1 MSIGNR
7 QSKMGNSRRW
17 VAIVILVAC
26 SVCAFAKDRATGEL
40 AQSYKG
46 KFLVV
51 MRDGLAVGTCEGY
64 RPSPVSERVPPT
76 LHVEIDG
83 DKVEY
88 HAQTGITTQAHGC
101 AAILPE
107 PLLKGEVLYV
117 RGVST
122 RGESLML
129 WAETL
134 SLHQVDA
141 ERAHERS
148 HMEQGAAEFRF
159 KIPKS
164 AGVYYTQHLVETWLK
179 PFDTRAQAAQFGNT
193 AGGAFVKQVKA
204 GMSFA
209 EVESVLGLPQT
220 RVDLDSKVL
229 YKYKD
234 MTVEF
239 HGGKV
244 VDVR

>member
-1 MSIGNR
+1 M
-7 QSKMGNSRRW
+7 RW

-26 SVCAFAKDRATGEL
+26 SVCAFAKDRETKEL

-51 MRDGLAVGTCEGY
+51 MRGGLAVGTCRGY
-64 RPSPVSERVPPT
+64 RPTPVSERIPPT

-83 DKVEY
+83 DEVEY
-88 HAQTGITTQAHGC
+88 QAQTGITTQAHGC
-101 AAILPE
+101 LVIVPE
-107 PLLKGEVLYV
+107 PLHKGEVLYV

-129 WAETL
+129 WAVTL
-134 SLHQVDA
+134 SPHQVDA
-141 ERAHERS
+141 ETAHERP

-159 KIPKS
+159 KIPKG
-164 AGVYYTQHLVETWLK
+164 AGLDDTQHLVATWLK
-179 PFDTRAQAAQFGNT
+179 EFDSRAQAARFGNT
-193 AGGAFVKQVKA
+193 AGGAFVKQVKT

-209 EVESVLGLPQT
+209 EVESFLGPPQT
-220 RVDLDSKVL
+220 RVDLGSKVL

-239 HGGKV
+239 HSGKV

>member
-1 MSIGNR
+1 M
-7 QSKMGNSRRW
+7 RW

-26 SVCAFAKDRATGEL
+26 SVCAFARDRETGDL

-51 MRDGLAVGTCEGY
+51 MRDGLAVGTCQDY
-64 RPSPVSERVPPT
+64 QPTPASERIPLT

-83 DKVEY
+83 DKAEY
-88 HAQTGITTQAHGC
+88 HAQTGITTRAYGC
-101 AAILPE
+101 GAILPE

-122 RGESLML
+122 RGESLTL
-129 WAETL
+129 WAVTL
-134 SLHQVDA
+134 SPHQVDA
-141 ERAHERS
+141 ERAHERP

-159 KIPKS
+159 KIPKG
-164 AGVYYTQHLVETWLK
+164 AGVDDTQHIIATWLK
-179 PFDTRAQAAQFGNT
+179 PFDSRGQAAQFGNT

-209 EVESVLGLPQT
+209 EVESVLGPPQT

>member
-1 MSIGNR
+1 M
-7 QSKMGNSRRW
+7 RW

-26 SVCAFAKDRATGEL
+26 SVCAFAKDRETEWL

-51 MRDGLAVGTCEGY
+51 MRGGLAVGTCQGY
-64 RPSPVSERVPPT
+64 RPTPVSERIPPT

-83 DKVEY
+83 EKVEY
-88 HAQTGITTQAHGC
+88 QAQTGITTQGYGC
-101 AAILPE
+101 AAIVPD
-107 PLLKGEVLYV
+107 PLHKGEVLYV

-122 RGESLML
+122 RGGRLML
-129 WAETL
+129 WAVAL
-134 SLHQVDA
+134 SPHQVDA
-141 ERAHERS
+141 ERAHERP

-159 KIPKS
+159 KIPKG
-164 AGVYYTQHLVETWLK
+164 AGLDDAQHIVATWLK
-179 PFDTRAQAAQFGNT
+179 PFDSRAQAAQFGNT

-209 EVESVLGLPQT
+209 EVESVLGPPQV

-229 YKYKD
+229 YKYTD

>member
-1 MSIGNR
+1 M
-7 QSKMGNSRRW
+7 RW
-17 VAIVILVAC
+17 VATVILVTC
-26 SVCAFAKDRATGEL
+26 SVGAFAKDRETGEL

-51 MRDGLAVGTCEGY
+51 MRSGLAVGACQGY
-64 RPSPVSERVPPT
+64 RPTPASERVPPT

-83 DKVEY
+83 DKVVY

-101 AAILPE
+101 AAIVPE
-107 PLLKGEVLYV
+107 PLHKGEMLCV

-122 RGESLML
+122 RGASLML
-129 WAETL
+129 WAVAL
-134 SLHQVDA
+134 SPHQIAA
-141 ERAHERS
+141 ERPHERP

-159 KIPKS
+159 KIPKG
-164 AGVYYTQHLVETWLK
+164 AGIFYAQHIVEAWLK
-179 PFDTRAQAAQFGNT
+179 PFNSRAEAAQFGNT
-193 AGGAFVKQVKA
+193 AGGAFVKQIKV

-209 EVESVLGLPQT
+209 EVESVLGAPQV

-229 YKYKD
+229 YKYAD